1 MFDIGW
7 SELVVIAV
15 VALIAIG
22 PKELP
27 GVLRMIGQWM
37 GKARKMAAEF
47 QGQFQEA
54 MREAEMADLK
64 KSFDEV
70 KEAATGF
77 TSGSLMTSLEKDVGN
92 ALRIDDVDKPAASTA
107 DAPATDA
114 STASKTDALMTSN
127 VDALMTSNVD
137 ALMTSNVDALM
148 TSNVDASMTS
158 NVDASTSPG
167 VPIPETFTE
176 ADARAAASQPLAIVQ
191 EFQSPPAQEAQPAP
205 AKPQVAT
212 DAKAS

>member
-27 GVLRMIGQWM
+27 GVLRMVGQWM

-77 TSGSLMTSLEKDVGN
+77 ASGNIMTSLQKDVG
-92 ALRIDDVDKPAASTA
+92 
-107 DAPATDA
+107 
-114 STASKTDALMTSN
+114 DAL
-127 VDALMTSNVD
+127 
-137 ALMTSNVDALM
+137 
-148 TSNVDASMTS
+148 
-158 NVDASTSPG
+158 
-167 VPIPETFTE
+167 
-176 ADARAAASQPLAIVQ
+176 ADRRHRQARRDR
-191 EFQSPPAQEAQPAP
+191 
-205 AKPQVAT
+205 KPRPMQRRRRR
-212 DAKAS
+212 SSHR

>member
-27 GVLRMIGQWM
+27 GVLRMVGQWM

-77 TSGSLMTSLEKDVGN
+77 TSGNVMTSLEKDVGN
-92 ALRIDDVDKPAASTA
+92 ALRIDDVDKPATVASDT
-107 DAPATDA
+107 PAIDPPVTPTTPA
-114 STASKTDALMTSN
+114 TSN
-127 VDALMTSNVD
+127 VDAPATSNVD
-137 ALMTSNVDALM
+137 APEA
-148 TSNVDASMTS
+148 
-158 NVDASTSPG
+158 
-167 VPIPETFTE
+167 PIPETFTE
-176 ADARAAASQPLAIVQ
+176 ADARELASQPLAITQ
-191 EFQSPPAQEAQPAP
+191 EVPPQPAP
-205 AKPQVAT
+205 IQPAT
-212 DAKAS
+212 PDHLKDAKAS

>member
-27 GVLRMIGQWM
+27 GVLRMVGQWM
-37 GKARKMAAEF
+37 GKARKMASEF

-70 KEAATGF
+70 KDIATGMSP
-77 TSGSLMTSLEKDVGN
+77 TNLMTSLQKDVSDS
-92 ALRIDDVDKPAASTA
+92 LQIPELDKPIDSQVETSIAETVTPEPVTPTTPAAPT
-107 DAPATDA
+107 
-114 STASKTDALMTSN
+114 
-127 VDALMTSNVD
+127 
-137 ALMTSNVDALM
+137 
-148 TSNVDASMTS
+148 
-158 NVDASTSPG
+158 
-167 VPIPETFTE
+167 PETFVE
-176 ADARAAASQPLAIVQ
+176 AEAHQAAS
-191 EFQSPPAQEAQPAP
+191 
-205 AKPQVAT
+205 
-212 DAKAS
+212 

>member
-27 GVLRMIGQWM
+27 GVLRMVGQWM

-70 KEAATGF
+70 KDVATGL
-77 TSGSLMTSLEKDVGN
+77 SPANVMTSLQKDVSD
-92 ALRIDDVDKPAASTA
+92 ALQIGDIDKPAVTEPNDAQVASAIGEPVTPEPVTPTTPA
-107 DAPATDA
+107 APT
-114 STASKTDALMTSN
+114 
-127 VDALMTSNVD
+127 
-137 ALMTSNVDALM
+137 
-148 TSNVDASMTS
+148 
-158 NVDASTSPG
+158 
-167 VPIPETFTE
+167 PETFVE
-176 ADARAAASQPLAIVQ
+176 AETHTAASEPLAITRDVQ
-191 EFQSPPAQEAQPAP
+191 PVPQDTAP
-205 AKPQVAT
+205 AAPDVLK

>member
-7 SELVVIAV
+7 SELVLIGV

-27 GVLRMIGQWM
+27 GVLRMVGQWM

-77 TSGSLMTSLEKDVGN
+77 NPLTSLQKDVSD
-92 ALRIDDVDKPAASTA
+92 ALRVDALDKPAETSTTNA
-107 DAPATDA
+107 VELPATSSEAPAMPT
-114 STASKTDALMTSN
+114 T
-127 VDALMTSNVD
+127 
-137 ALMTSNVDALM
+137 
-148 TSNVDASMTS
+148 
-158 NVDASTSPG
+158 
-167 VPIPETFTE
+167 PEAPTPATFME
-176 ADARAAASQPLAIVQ
+176 AEAHAAAGEPLVITREVEQAKVAQDTAPSEAI
-191 EFQSPPAQEAQPAP
+191 
-205 AKPQVAT
+205 K

>member
-27 GVLRMIGQWM
+27 GVLRMVGQWM
-37 GKARKMAAEF
+37 GKARRMASEF

-64 KSFDEV
+64 KTFDEV
-70 KEAATGF
+70 KDAATGL
-77 TSGSLMTSLEKDVGN
+77 GSDNIMTSLQKDVGE
-92 ALRIDDVDKPAASTA
+92 ALKIDNIDTPAIEAPVTPTTPEPPTA
-107 DAPATDA
+107 ATFVEA
-114 STASKTDALMTSN
+114 ETHTAS
-127 VDALMTSNVD
+127 
-137 ALMTSNVDALM
+137 
-148 TSNVDASMTS
+148 
-158 NVDASTSPG
+158 
-167 VPIPETFTE
+167 E
-176 ADARAAASQPLAIVQ
+176 PLAITREVHATPTEPSAVQ
-191 EFQSPPAQEAQPAP
+191 AETP
-205 AKPQVAT
+205 K

>member
-27 GVLRMIGQWM
+27 GVLRMVGQWM

-47 QGQFQEA
+47 QGQFNEA

-64 KSFDEV
+64 KTFDDV
-70 KEAATGF
+70 RDAAKDL
-77 TSGSLMTSLEKDVGN
+77 TSNNIMTSLQKDVSD
-92 ALRIDDVDKPAASTA
+92 AMTIDKID
-107 DAPATDA
+107 
-114 STASKTDALMTSN
+114 N
-127 VDALMTSNVD
+127 VDTPVATP
-137 ALMTSNVDALM
+137 T
-148 TSNVDASMTS
+148 T
-158 NVDASTSPG
+158 
-167 VPIPETFTE
+167 PEPPTVETVVE
-176 ADARAAASQPLAIVQ
+176 AETHAAQSEPLAITEQ
-191 EFQSPPAQEAQPAP
+191 AGPPPVPHEAQSEA
-205 AKPQVAT
+205 AADVMK

>member
-7 SELVVIAV
+7 SELVLIAV
-15 VALIAIG
+15 VALVAIG

-27 GVLRMIGQWM
+27 GVLRMVGQWM

-70 KEAATGF
+70 KEAASGF
-77 TSGSLMTSLEKDVGN
+77 TRNNLMTSLTKDVN
-92 ALRIDDVDKPAASTA
+92 EALRIEDIDKPAEATPAIEPPATSS
-107 DAPATDA
+107 DAPATSSEAPAA
-114 STASKTDALMTSN
+114 SSEAPVMPTT
-127 VDALMTSNVD
+127 
-137 ALMTSNVDALM
+137 
-148 TSNVDASMTS
+148 
-158 NVDASTSPG
+158 
-167 VPIPETFTE
+167 PEAPTPATFVE
-176 ADARAAASQPLAIVQ
+176 AEAHAAANEPLAITREVEAAPMMQDTLVQ
-191 EFQSPPAQEAQPAP
+191 DTALPEAI
-205 AKPQVAT
+205 K

>member
-7 SELVVIAV
+7 SEFLVIAV

-27 GVLRMIGQWM
+27 GVLRMVGQWM

-64 KSFDEV
+64 DSFDEV
-70 KEAATGF
+70 KKAASGF
-77 TSGSLMTSLEKDVGN
+77 SGSNIMTSLQKDVSES
-92 ALRIDDVDKPAASTA
+92 LRIDGVDKPAVSTDTPA
-107 DAPATDA
+107 ISTDTPAISPEGVVTSNIDTPAAAETAAPALD
-114 STASKTDALMTSN
+114 L
-127 VDALMTSNVD
+127 
-137 ALMTSNVDALM
+137 
-148 TSNVDASMTS
+148 
-158 NVDASTSPG
+158 PG
-167 VPIPETFTE
+167 IPTTPEAPTPETFAEAEAHTAATE
-176 ADARAAASQPLAIVQ
+176 PV
-191 EFQSPPAQEAQPAP
+191 
-205 AKPQVAT
+205 AK

>member
-7 SELVVIAV
+7 SELLVIGV

-27 GVLRMIGQWM
+27 GVLRMVGQWI
-37 GKARKMAAEF
+37 GKARRMASEF

-70 KEAATGF
+70 REAASGF
-77 TSGSLMTSLEKDVGN
+77 TPTGVISSLQRDVDK
-92 ALRIDDVDKPAASTA
+92 ALDIEGVDKPAEPAAAASEA
-107 DAPATDA
+107 VAEVEAPATP
-114 STASKTDALMTSN
+114 
-127 VDALMTSNVD
+127 
-137 ALMTSNVDALM
+137 
-148 TSNVDASMTS
+148 
-158 NVDASTSPG
+158 TSPE
-167 VPIPETFTE
+167 PPRPETFVE
-176 ADARAAASQPLAIVQ
+176 AQAQPGVGEPLAIVR
-191 EFQSPPAQEAQPAP
+191 EIKPEPLPEVPSEAERL
-205 AKPQVAT
+205 K

>member
-27 GVLRMIGQWM
+27 GVLRMVGQWM

-70 KEAATGF
+70 REAASGL
-77 TSGSLMTSLEKDVGN
+77 TSGGGLMTSLQKDVTD
-92 ALRIDDVDKPAASTA
+92 ALKIDDVDKPAETTA
-107 DAPATDA
+107 TEPPAAPTTPEAPT
-114 STASKTDALMTSN
+114 
-127 VDALMTSNVD
+127 
-137 ALMTSNVDALM
+137 
-148 TSNVDASMTS
+148 
-158 NVDASTSPG
+158 
-167 VPIPETFTE
+167 PETLVE
-176 ADARAAASQPLAIVQ
+176 ATAHEASEPLALTG
-191 EFQSPPAQEAQPAP
+191 ELQPQDNAP
-205 AKPQVAT
+205 DTSGELK

>member
-7 SELVVIAV
+7 SEIALIAV

-27 GVLRMIGQWM
+27 GVLRMVGQWL

-70 KEAATGF
+70 KEAASGF
-77 TSGSLMTSLEKDVGN
+77 GSGNVLTSLEKDVN
-92 ALRIDDVDKPAASTA
+92 AALAIDDKPSST
-107 DAPATDA
+107 
-114 STASKTDALMTSN
+114 
-127 VDALMTSNVD
+127 
-137 ALMTSNVDALM
+137 
-148 TSNVDASMTS
+148 
-158 NVDASTSPG
+158 
-167 VPIPETFTE
+167 
-176 ADARAAASQPLAIVQ
+176 
-191 EFQSPPAQEAQPAP
+191 
-205 AKPQVAT
+205 
-212 DAKAS
+212 

>member
-7 SELVVIAV
+7 SEFVVIAV

-27 GVLRMIGQWM
+27 GVLRMVGQWM

-77 TSGSLMTSLEKDVGN
+77 TSGNIMTSLQKDVGE
-92 ALRIDDVDKPAASTA
+92 ALRIDDVDKPAASADVSATSDI
-107 DAPATDA
+107 DAPAA
-114 STASKTDALMTSN
+114 SSPEALVDSQAATS
-127 VDALMTSNVD
+127 
-137 ALMTSNVDALM
+137 
-148 TSNVDASMTS
+148 
-158 NVDASTSPG
+158 
-167 VPIPETFTE
+167 E
-176 ADARAAASQPLAIVQ
+176 PLALTPENQ
-191 EFQSPPAQEAQPAP
+191 PQPAAQDMQVP
-205 AKPQVAT
+205 AAEVEMPR

>member
-7 SELVVIAV
+7 SEFLVIAV

-70 KEAATGF
+70 KEAASGF
-77 TSGSLMTSLEKDVGN
+77 TSGGGVMTSLQKDVSE
-92 ALRIDDVDKPAASTA
+92 AMRIDDLDKPAEATATPAIEPPAAPTTPEAPTPESLVEATTHEST
-107 DAPATDA
+107 
-114 STASKTDALMTSN
+114 
-127 VDALMTSNVD
+127 
-137 ALMTSNVDALM
+137 
-148 TSNVDASMTS
+148 
-158 NVDASTSPG
+158 
-167 VPIPETFTE
+167 E
-176 ADARAAASQPLAIVQ
+176 PLAITREVL
-191 EFQSPPAQEAQPAP
+191 PEAAP
-205 AKPQVAT
+205 QDNALAAT
-212 DAKAS
+212 DPLKDAKAS

>member
-7 SELVVIAV
+7 SEFVLIAV
-15 VALIAIG
+15 VALIVIG

-27 GVLRMIGQWM
+27 GVLRMVGQWM

-70 KEAATGF
+70 KEAASGF
-77 TSGSLMTSLEKDVGN
+77 ASGNIMTSLQKDVSS
-92 ALRIDDVDKPAASTA
+92 ALNIEDIDKPAEPRVAIEPPVAPTTPEAPTAETFAEADTHVA
-107 DAPATDA
+107 DAH
-114 STASKTDALMTSN
+114 
-127 VDALMTSNVD
+127 
-137 ALMTSNVDALM
+137 
-148 TSNVDASMTS
+148 
-158 NVDASTSPG
+158 
-167 VPIPETFTE
+167 
-176 ADARAAASQPLAIVQ
+176 AAAEPLVITPEV
-191 EFQSPPAQEAQPAP
+191 EPAAP
-205 AKPQVAT
+205 LQDTPQASSEGLKEELK

>member
-7 SELVVIAV
+7 SEIAVIAV

-27 GVLRMIGQWM
+27 GVLRMVGQWM

-77 TSGSLMTSLEKDVGN
+77 ASGNIMTSLEKDVGN
-92 ALRIDDVDKPAASTA
+92 ALRIDDIDKPAVTDTPAPDAQIASAIGEPVT
-107 DAPATDA
+107 PT
-114 STASKTDALMTSN
+114 T
-127 VDALMTSNVD
+127 
-137 ALMTSNVDALM
+137 
-148 TSNVDASMTS
+148 
-158 NVDASTSPG
+158 PEP
-167 VPIPETFTE
+167 PIPETFTE
-176 ADARAAASQPLAIVQ
+176 AQAHAAATEPLAITRDVA
-191 EFQSPPAQEAQPAP
+191 PQPAP
-205 AKPQVAT
+205 QDTAPSTPDVLK